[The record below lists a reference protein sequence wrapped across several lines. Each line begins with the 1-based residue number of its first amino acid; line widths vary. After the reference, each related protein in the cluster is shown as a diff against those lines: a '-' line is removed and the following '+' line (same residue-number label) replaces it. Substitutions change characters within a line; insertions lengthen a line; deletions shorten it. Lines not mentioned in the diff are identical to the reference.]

1 MSCTD
6 ILLNTPP
13 EKVAYIDVETT
24 GLTAE
29 DEILELAIVDGMG
42 RIVYLQKFNPL
53 RRKEWPEA
61 AEVNGI
67 CPEDVEGLPHIA
79 GCVHYISRIFW
90 KFEAIIGFN
99 VSFDLGFLERAG
111 VDYSH
116 VKQIGDL
123 QADIIEEMHNRP
135 SLVQTCEELGFHHA
149 RAHTAAA
156 DALATGVCANL
167 WRLNQMYPG
176 KTRAIGTDEL
186 QDALNE
192 LGGFF

>member
-1 MSCTD
+1 MSCID
-6 ILLNTPP
+6 ILQNTEPG
-13 EKVAYIDVETT
+13 KVAYIDVETT
-24 GLTAE
+24 GLTSE

-42 RIVYLQKFNPL
+42 RIVYLQRFNPL

-90 KFEAIIGFN
+90 RFEAIIGFN
-99 VSFDLGFLERAG
+99 VGFDLGFLDRAG
-111 VDYSH
+111 IDYSH
-116 VKQIGDL
+116 VTKIGDL
-123 QADIIEEMHNRP
+123 MADIAEETGSRR
-135 SLVQTCEELGFHHA
+135 SLAQVCNDHGFFHA

-167 WRLNQMYPG
+167 WRLNQLYPG
-176 KTRAIGTDEL
+176 KTRVTGTDEL
-186 QDALNE
+186 QDALSE